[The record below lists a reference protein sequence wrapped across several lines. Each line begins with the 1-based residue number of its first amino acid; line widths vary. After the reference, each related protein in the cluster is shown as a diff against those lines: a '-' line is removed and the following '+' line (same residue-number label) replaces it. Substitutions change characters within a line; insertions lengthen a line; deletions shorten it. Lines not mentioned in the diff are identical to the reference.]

1 MFGMTLPSYIAFK
14 TDAKK
19 IGQKSRYEFS
29 FNTYEPNA
37 ILMAS
42 AGGPLDYE
50 HVYLQDGK
58 VRMKVE
64 HIIFSLTLSSIF

>member
-1 MFGMTLPSYIAFK
+1 MTLPSYIAFQ

-19 IGQKSRYEFS
+19 IGQKSRYKFK
-29 FNTYEPNA
+29 FNTFEPNV

-58 VRMKVE
+58 V
-64 HIIFSLTLSSIF
+64 

>member
-1 MFGMTLPSYIAFK
+1 MTLPSYIAFK

-58 VRMKVE
+58 V
-64 HIIFSLTLSSIF
+64 